1 MGYYRAMPESSSAES
16 NPTVKAPKQPI
27 GSSSHTSGTQKL
39 PSWLTLAALV
49 IAVIAVV
56 LAVIGWFRPSTGP
69 GKFSG
74 QESQDAKTHICE
86 VTGTVRQ
93 ATSINTNMSNP
104 VPGDPIGGLAVAA
117 NARLALLGGGEYV
130 LARLEAEP
138 ATPADLSKAASAM
151 AKTMQELGINYLAG
165 AAADSSVQQP
175 LRDSLSSQIAELD
188 QLCQ

>member
-1 MGYYRAMPESSSAES
+1 MGYYRAMPESSSADS

-27 GSSSHTSGTQKL
+27 GKSSTASTSGL

-49 IAVIAVV
+49 IAVIALV
-56 LAVIGWFRPSTGP
+56 LAIINFFFPSSSS
-69 GKFSG
+69 KKYSG
-74 QESQDAKTHICE
+74 QETQDAKAHICE

-93 ATSINTNMSNP
+93 ATSINTNMANP
-104 VPGDPIGGLAVAA
+104 VPGDPIGGLSVAA

-130 LARLEAEP
+130 LARLDAEP
-138 ATPADLSKAASAM
+138 ATPADVSKAAAAM

-165 AAADSSVQQP
+165 ASADSSVQQP
-175 LRDSLSSQIAELD
+175 LREALSNEIADLD